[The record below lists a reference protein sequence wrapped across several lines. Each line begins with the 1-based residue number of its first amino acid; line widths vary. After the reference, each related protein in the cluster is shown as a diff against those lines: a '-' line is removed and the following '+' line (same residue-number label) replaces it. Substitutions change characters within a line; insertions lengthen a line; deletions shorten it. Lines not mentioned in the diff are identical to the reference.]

1 MSIVSGL
8 SCGAKNFV
16 SLGLCLLLV
25 GCTGGSS
32 GSGGGGA
39 PRTTGGDTPVT
50 RDRLTNVRL
59 ADIRKE
65 LTWKFTDK
73 RVVIENNGQPITP
86 DLVEDL
92 LAEEAA
98 PLRIE
103 AAWEL
108 DEKAGLLRLTDLNV
122 DGEPSEREAALPIEP
137 AGHVRINLGDRQY
150 NRFADKAKSP

>member
-1 MSIVSGL
+1 MSVVSDL
-8 SCGAKNFV
+8 SCGARNFV

-32 GSGGGGA
+32 GGGGGA

-50 RDRLTNVRL
+50 RDRLSNVRL
-59 ADIRKE
+59 ADIRRE
-65 LTWKFTDK
+65 LTWKFSDQ

-86 DLVEDL
+86 DLVEAL
-92 LAEEAA
+92 LGEQAT

-122 DGEPSEREAALPIEP
+122 DGEPSEREAALPIAP

-150 NRFADKAKSP
+150 NRFAEKAKRP